1 MSRKTRQNP
10 EGLTLLYAMQT
21 APHYGKLHAPGK
33 SQKMWTLI
41 PALPLINISPLWAS
55 ASFIGLPS
63 GHIRLLFFLVWWGSH
78 RLTLQRTDKIA
89 FFGSCGGVLV
99 LKLI

>member
-41 PALPLINISPLWAS
+41 PAPPLINISPLWVS

-63 GHIRLLFFLVWWGSH
+63 GQIRSLFFWFGGGVIGLPFNGQIRLLSLG
-78 RLTLQRTDKIA
+78 
-89 FFGSCGGVLV
+89 FGGGGWS
-99 LKLI
+99 